1 VGTAYVSEA
10 ETNRELVQQ
19 LKPFRRELLAHCYR
33 MLGSVDDAEDAVQ
46 ETHLRAWGSRATL
59 EDPAALRGWL
69 YRIATNVC
77 LSTLE
82 QRKRREIPSGLGAPS
97 DQPAGPIAIAD
108 EVDWVEPIPDALIV
122 SQVAGPAAI
131 TAMRESVRLAF
142 VASLQYLPPRQRAV
156 LLLREVLG
164 FSAEESAA
172 ALDLSVAAVKSALQR
187 ARAAL
192 DERMPSPSQMRDP
205 THPDARAVLDSYMA
219 AFEHSD
225 ANALERLLLDDAVLE
240 MTPARTWFAG
250 KTTCMPYL
258 RLGALGVAG
267 EWRMVP
273 TIANGQPAA
282 IAYRRGDDG
291 RHHPFGVALL
301 VVRDDRIARISVFH
315 GAGIVKRFEALE

>member
-1 VGTAYVSEA
+1 MSDVERDHEIV
-10 ETNRELVQQ
+10 RQ
-19 LKPFRRELLAHCYR
+19 LKPFRRELLANCYR
-33 MLGSVDDAEDAVQ
+33 MLGSVDDAEDVVQ
-46 ETHLRAWGSRATL
+46 ETHLRAWHARETL
-59 EDPAALRGWL
+59 DDSAALRAWL

-77 LSTLE
+77 LTALE
-82 QRKRREIPSGLGAPS
+82 QRKRRAIPSGLGAPS
-97 DQPAGPIAIAD
+97 DEPAGPIAIAN

-122 SQVAGPAAI
+122 SELAGPAAI

-164 FSAEESAA
+164 FSAEEIAMTF
-172 ALDLSVAAVKSALQR
+172 DLTPAAVKSALQR

-192 DERMPSPSQMRDP
+192 DEKMPIASEMREP
-205 THPDARAVLDSYMA
+205 AHPDAKAVLASYMA

-225 ANALERLLLDDAVLE
+225 ADALERLLSYDAVLE

-258 RLGALGVAG
+258 RLRALGTAG
-267 EWRMVP
+267 EWKMEP

-282 IAYRRGDDG
+282 IAYRRDDDG
-291 RHHPFGVALL
+291 LHHPFGVALL
-301 VVRDDRIARISVFH
+301 VVRDRRIARISVFH
-315 GAGIVKRFEALE
+315 GADIVKRFEALA

>member
-1 VGTAYVSEA
+1 VSDLKA
-10 ETNRELVQQ
+10 DHALVQQ

-33 MLGSVDDAEDAVQ
+33 MVGSVDEAEDVVQ
-46 ETHLRAWGSRATL
+46 ETHLRAWRARETL
-59 EDPAALRGWL
+59 QEPSALRAWV
-69 YRIATNVC
+69 YQIATNVC
-77 LSTLE
+77 LTALE
-82 QRKRREIPSGLGAPS
+82 QRKRRAIPSGLGAPS
-97 DQPAGPIAIAD
+97 DDPAAPIAVAN

-122 SQVAGPAAI
+122 SELAGPAAV

-164 FSAEESAA
+164 FSAEEIATT
-172 ALDLSVAAVKSALQR
+172 LDLTPAAVKSALQR

-192 DERMPSPSQMRDP
+192 DEKMPRASELRDP
-205 THPDARAVLDSYMA
+205 THPDAKAVLDSYMA

-225 ANALERLLLDDAVLE
+225 ADALERLLADDAVLE

-250 KTTCMPYL
+250 KSTCMPYL
-258 RLGALGVAG
+258 RLRALGVAG
-267 EWRMVP
+267 EWKMEP

-291 RHHPFGVALL
+291 LHDPFGVALL
-301 VVRDDRIARISVFH
+301 VVRDRRIARISVFH
-315 GAGIVKRFEALE
+315 GADIVKRFEALA